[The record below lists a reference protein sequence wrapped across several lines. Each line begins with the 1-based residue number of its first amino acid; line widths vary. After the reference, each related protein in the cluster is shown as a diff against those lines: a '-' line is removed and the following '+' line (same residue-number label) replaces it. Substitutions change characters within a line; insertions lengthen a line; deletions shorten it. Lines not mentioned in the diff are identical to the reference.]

1 MVLSTASPYKF
12 CASVL
17 EAMGVIEMKPG
28 TEILNQLEEKT
39 RTTAP
44 APLKSLSG
52 KAIRFTQ
59 ETEKQNMPQV
69 VLDTLH

>member
-1 MVLSTASPYKF
+1 
-12 CASVL
+12 
-17 EAMGVIEMKPG
+17 MGVTEMKPG

-52 KAIRFTQ
+52 KAVRFTQ